1 MDNHYR
7 FIEKPGKDEYL
18 VNEPPY
24 INLLP
29 EDGLLLQ
36 HMEENFLST
45 KSLVYSLTEEKLQF
59 RYAPGKWNIRE
70 ILVHVIDMERIYAYR
85 ALRFARNDKTELHGF
100 NHLDFIFYSGADRRS
115 LDNIFDEYEAVRRST
130 ITLFNGL
137 QDEALLRKG
146 ITNKNEASV
155 RALAYHIAGHELHH
169 VNVIK
174 KYYLLLFY
182 YGINIL
188 LLTTSILYLLQDSSG
203 RGT

>member
-36 HMEENFLST
+36 L
-45 KSLVYSLTEEKLQF
+45 
-59 RYAPGKWNIRE
+59 
-70 ILVHVIDMERIYAYR
+70 
-85 ALRFARNDKTELHGF
+85 ARNDKTELHGF

-174 KYYLLLFY
+174 KYYL
-182 YGINIL
+182 
-188 LLTTSILYLLQDSSG
+188 
-203 RGT
+203 